1 MSRVGHHNSHRG
13 LIQAPGPVDG
23 RAPVDAIIVP
33 SSRPEFALVEAG
45 RLAAVLD
52 ATLLVLCSGW
62 SRARAVPDRLARLST
77 LQVVAVDFP
86 AAGAPYLPV
95 LETSTVLGRSHLQ
108 RKADTSAKRNLGL
121 ALARMSGWH
130 NVVFLDDDIVV
141 PDAADLERAAA
152 LLDVHD
158 GVGLR
163 LGGFPDNSV
172 VCHAN
177 RETGEK
183 QDTFVGGG
191 ALAVPAGRIDS
202 FFPEIY
208 NEDWFFLLGD
218 TALRPVSQVGHAL
231 QRSYDPFSDP
241 DRARAEEFGDVLAEG
256 IFARLDQ
263 RQPIAAETGYW
274 GDFLAARL
282 GLIERI
288 EKRIGPDTPKGVA
301 MRRALHA
308 AKGRLRSIR
317 PIDCVRYIEAW
328 QNDRKTW
335 RDFIGDLA
343 PNVGLD
349 TAVGAFGLRSFTS
362 EPRGRRRSKPE
373 RTAPRPALAAT
384 LPQSPTPARRSA
396 PAVR

>member
-1 MSRVGHHNSHRG
+1 MSGVGHHNSHRG
-13 LIQAPGPVDG
+13 LIQEPGPVDR

-33 SSRPEFALVEAG
+33 SGRPEFALVEAG
-45 RLAAVLD
+45 RLAALLD
-52 ATLLVLCSGW
+52 ATLLVLSSGY

-86 AAGAPYLPV
+86 AAGVRDMPV

-121 ALARMSGWH
+121 ALARMSGWR

-141 PDAADLERAAA
+141 PDAADLERAVA

-177 RETGEK
+177 RETGEL

-191 ALAVPAGRIDS
+191 ALAVPADRIDS

-241 DRARAEEFGDVLAEG
+241 DRARGEEFGDVLAEG

-263 RQPIAAETGYW
+263 HLPIAAETGYW
-274 GDFLAARL
+274 SDFLRARL

-288 EKRIGPDTPKGVA
+288 AKRIDPATPKGVA
-301 MRRALHA
+301 MLRALDA

-317 PIDCVRYIEAW
+317 PVDCVRYIEAW

-349 TAVGAFGLRSFTS
+349 AAVGAFDLSSFTS
-362 EPRGRRRSKPE
+362 APRGRRRSKPE

-384 LPQSPTPARRSA
+384 VPLSPSPVRRSV
-396 PAVR
+396 PVVR